1 MYIETAQ
8 QITAEGAIG
17 QLYGMLIEGTHEELC
32 AFALKI
38 IEATDDGPKK
48 FCIDDTKIEIRLIE
62 E

>member
-8 QITAEGAIG
+8 QITAEGTVG

-32 AFALKI
+32 DLALKI
-38 IEATDDGPKK
+38 LEATDGGSKK
-48 FCIDDTKIEIRLIE
+48 FRIDETKVRVKLVE